1 MFTFSHFLRFIRLLL
16 LFIVTFFLAWDSLK
30 EFFKKTWFYL
40 NFLIYYL
47 MSKLNLVL
55 GQSFASAFFIG
66 FSVWILL
73 IFVVKILQLNIHGA
87 CIIYISFQ
95 WIRLTVQTGWFPV
108 VLIVF
113 TCVHYRLVRLEGS
126 TTPQGYNFVGKRF
139 RTRKASYLT
148 FIVPFFAFL
157 SSIFLIFL

>member
-1 MFTFSHFLRFIRLLL
+1 MELFFVPEILWTLYCMMFTFSHFLRFIRLLL

-87 CIIYISFQ
+87 CIIYTSFQ
-95 WIRLTVQTGWFPV
+95 WIRLTVLNWVAPSSANIF
-108 VLIVF
+108 
-113 TCVHYRLVRLEGS
+113 
-126 TTPQGYNFVGKRF
+126 
-139 RTRKASYLT
+139 YLRS
-148 FIVPFFAFL
+148 L
-157 SSIFLIFL
+157 SAG